1 MRQYRNGRDPRTPL
15 FRFKTRALVHFA
27 TDPDEVHM
35 STRIGGAEIGQVP
48 MDSSSSNPKVDMSR
62 MREG

>member
-1 MRQYRNGRDPRTPL
+1 MRQYQNGRDPRAPL

-27 TDPDEVHM
+27 ADPDKVRM
-35 STRIGGAEIGQVP
+35 STRIGESEIGQVL
-48 MDSSSSNPKVDMSR
+48 MDSSLSNPKVDMSR